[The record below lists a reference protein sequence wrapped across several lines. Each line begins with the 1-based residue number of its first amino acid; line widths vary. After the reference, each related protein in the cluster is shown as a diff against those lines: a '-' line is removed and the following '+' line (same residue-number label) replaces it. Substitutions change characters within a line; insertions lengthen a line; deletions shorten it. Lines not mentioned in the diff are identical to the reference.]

1 MLLLKVKITTTVKDK
16 DNCIRSLSYWFFFV
30 ALVFLRDIKSA
41 YFPNWQRL
49 NPLRIILTL
58 VMKMLC
64 VCSVATF
71 LLQKSRHLRM
81 QLTNT
86 LQKYVKSVMLKEKD
100 EPQVILWEQHMCV
113 ETAHLNLDFICI
125 WSAIKFITPFLITKT
140 WTRKRKDDISFKIF
154 LFVIWKYSNV
164 FSMNLFCYIYIYY
177 RLYIGNITLGL
188 VTPQNTKSAI
198 TFERNF

>member
-16 DNCIRSLSYWFFFV
+16 DNCIRSLFYWFFFV

-41 YFPNWQRL
+41 YLPNWQRL
-49 NPLRIILTL
+49 NPLRKIITL

-100 EPQVILWEQHMCV
+100 QPQVILWEQHMCV

-125 WSAIKFITPFLITKT
+125 KIYQTVLDYRNMNEKHHKRHYLGVWVVGKAFFCPF
-140 WTRKRKDDISFKIF
+140 
-154 LFVIWKYSNV
+154 
-164 FSMNLFCYIYIYY
+164 FCYFNSF
-177 RLYIGNITLGL
+177 G
-188 VTPQNTKSAI
+188 
-198 TFERNF
+198 